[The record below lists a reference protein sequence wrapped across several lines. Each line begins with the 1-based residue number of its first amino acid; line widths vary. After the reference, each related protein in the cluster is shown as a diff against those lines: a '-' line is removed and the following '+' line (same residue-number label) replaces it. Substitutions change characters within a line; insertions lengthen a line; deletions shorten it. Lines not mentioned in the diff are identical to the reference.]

1 MRKRSLL
8 VVLATLLTVPL
19 VPGVASAD
27 NGEDPPIYLSLGT
40 SLSAGTLAD
49 VDGTSQPFTNKS
61 FTDRLYP
68 RLRKHFGGQLEHV
81 KLGCP
86 GETSNSMMTGMF
98 VLGADDPPD
107 GDAFMNAPTPSVC
120 SDSGPFPIYASGT
133 QLDDA
138 LATLDSGRVELVTI
152 DMGAND
158 ALRTLNGCGVN
169 PACISTGLGSSLV
182 NLQLI
187 LFDIRVVHGYNGP
200 IIGMTYYNPNLAAI
214 VNPDVDTSGLPP
226 EEFAAITNQLTA
238 DYNNGLEAVYGA
250 FGVTVADVE
259 TAFDTQNF
267 GDADGNGV
275 PDNVDTICALT
286 DMCPSKPGA
295 SPNIHP
301 NPRGYLF
308 ISRVFLT
315 ALG

>member
-1 MRKRSLL
+1 MKRRSLF
-8 VVLATLLTVPL
+8 VVLALLLTILL
-19 VPGVASAD
+19 VPGVANAE
-27 NGEDPPIYLSLGT
+27 NGEGPPIYLSLGT

-49 VDGTSQPFTNKS
+49 VDGSSQPFTNKS

-68 RLRKHFGGQLEHV
+68 RLHNYFGGQLEHV

-107 GDAFMNAPTPSVC
+107 GDAFMDTPTPSVC
-120 SDSGPFPIYASGT
+120 SDNGPFPIYGSGT
-133 QLDDA
+133 QLGDA
-138 LATLDSGRVELVTI
+138 LATIDSGTVELVTI
-152 DMGAND
+152 DIGAND

-169 PACISTGLGSSLV
+169 LGCISTGLGFSLA
-182 NLQLI
+182 NLQSI
-187 LFDIRVVHGYNGP
+187 LFDIRVAHGYSGP

-214 VNPDVDTSGLPP
+214 VNPDVNTSGLPP
-226 EEFAAITNQLTA
+226 DVFAALTNQLTA
-238 DYNNGLEAVYGA
+238 DYNDGLEAVYNA

-267 GDADGNGV
+267 GDSDGNAV
-275 PDNVDTICALT
+275 PDNVDMICALT

-301 NPRGYLF
+301 NPKGYLF
-308 ISRVFLT
+308 MSRVFLA

>member
-1 MRKRSLL
+1 
-8 VVLATLLTVPL
+8 AE
-19 VPGVASAD
+19 

-61 FTDRLYP
+61 FTDQLYP

-107 GDAFMNAPTPSVC
+107 ADAFMNAPTPSVC

-133 QLDDA
+133 QLGDA
-138 LATLDSGRVELVTI
+138 LATLDGGSVELVTI

-158 ALRTLNGCGVN
+158 ALRTLNGCGIN
-169 PACISTGLGSSLV
+169 SACIATGLGFSLV
-182 NLQLI
+182 NLQSI
-187 LFDIRVVHGYNGP
+187 LSDIRAVYSGP

-226 EEFAAITNQLTA
+226 EVFAAITNGLTA

-250 FGVTVADVE
+250 FGVMVADVE

-275 PDNVDTICALT
+275 PDNVDMICALT

-308 ISRVFLT
+308 MSRVFLT
-315 ALG
+315 AFG

>member
-1 MRKRSLL
+1 MRRRSLF
-8 VVLATLLTVPL
+8 VVFAVLLTITL
-19 VPGVASAD
+19 VPGVASAE

-49 VDGTSQPFTNKS
+49 VDGISQPFTNKS

-68 RLRKHFGGQLEHV
+68 RLRNYFGGQLEHV

-107 GDAFMNAPTPSVC
+107 GDAFMDAPTPSVC
-120 SDSGPFPIYASGT
+120 SDNGPLPIYGSGT
-133 QLDDA
+133 QLGDA
-138 LATLDSGRVELVTI
+138 LVTLDSGRVELVTI

-158 ALRTLNGCGVN
+158 VLRTLNGCGLN
-169 PACISTGLGSSLV
+169 PACISTGLGFSLV
-182 NLQLI
+182 NLQSI
-187 LFDIRVVHGYNGP
+187 LFDIRVVHGYSGP

-226 EEFAAITNQLTA
+226 DVFAALTNQLIA
-238 DYNNGLEAVYGA
+238 DYNDGLQAVYGL
-250 FGVTVADVE
+250 FGVTVADIE

-267 GDADGNGV
+267 GDADGNAV
-275 PDNVDTICALT
+275 PDNVDMICALT

-301 NPRGYLF
+301 NPKGYLF
-308 ISRVFLT
+308 MSRVFLA

>member
-8 VVLATLLTVPL
+8 VFLATLLTIPL
-19 VPGVASAD
+19 VPGVASAE

-49 VDGTSQPFTNKS
+49 VDGISQPFTNKS

-107 GDAFMNAPTPSVC
+107 GNAFMNAPTPSVC

-133 QLDDA
+133 QLGDA
-138 LATLDSGRVELVTI
+138 LATLDSERVELVTI

-158 ALRTLNGCGVN
+158 ALRTLNSCGIN
-169 PACISTGLGSSLV
+169 PTCIEIGLGFSLV
-182 NLQLI
+182 NLQSI
-187 LFDIRVVHGYNGP
+187 LVDIRAVYSGP

-214 VNPDVDTSGLPP
+214 VNPDVGTGGLPP
-226 EEFAAITNQLTA
+226 EVFAAITNQLTA

-275 PDNVDTICALT
+275 PDNVDMICALT

-301 NPRGYLF
+301 NPKGYLF
-308 ISRVFLT
+308 ISRVFLA

>member
-8 VVLATLLTVPL
+8 VFLATLLTITL
-19 VPGVASAD
+19 LPGVASAE
-27 NGEDPPIYLSLGT
+27 NGEDSPIYLSLGT

-49 VDGTSQPFTNKS
+49 VDGSSQPFTNKS

-120 SDSGPFPIYASGT
+120 SDSGPLPIYGSGT
-133 QLDDA
+133 QLGDA

-169 PACISTGLGSSLV
+169 PTCIEMGLGFSLV
-182 NLQLI
+182 NLQSI
-187 LFDIRVVHGYNGP
+187 LFDIRAVYSGP

-214 VNPDVDTSGLPP
+214 VNPDVGTGGLPP
-226 EEFAAITNQLTA
+226 EVFAAITNQLTA

-250 FGVTVADVE
+250 FGVRVADVE

-275 PDNVDTICALT
+275 PDNVDMICALT